1 MQLVEALRRSAAQLP
16 DGPKLNGIGRASFGT
31 SRLHA
36 ALQPVIAQGTFLGG
50 SRHRVDV
57 DNAEWTG
64 RNAVPAAVARV
75 GLNHHGVKL
84 SPRDGTGGAHLKA
97 SGVHAVLTD
106 VTHEQPAAVLP
117 GFGEL
122 LDEFD
127 VAPVD
132 AIELAGV

>member
-1 MQLVEALRRSAAQLP
+1 MQLIEALLRSTAQLP
-16 DGPKLNGIGRASFGT
+16 DGPKLDGSGRASFGT

-36 ALQPVIAQGTFLGG
+36 ALQPIIAEGTFLGG
-50 SRHRVDV
+50 SRHRVNV
-57 DNAEWTG
+57 RNGEWTG
-64 RNAVPAAVARV
+64 RDAVPAAIACVR
-75 GLNHHGVKL
+75 LNHHGVEL
-84 SPRDGTGGAHLKA
+84 SPSDGAGGAHLKA

-106 VTHEQPAAVLP
+106 VAHEKPAAVLS

-132 AIELAGV
+132 AIEL